1 MDTTKAQMGI
11 QTIGGIAIAILI
23 AAVVL
28 GLGGS
33 ILSSIQEGQTDS
45 YTTLANNETWT
56 WPGNNTVQAFAADAR
71 VNTGSVIV
79 WCNHSL
85 LTLNENYTVSTS
97 GVAIINL
104 TPGVEGLGGGL
115 ELCVFNM
122 TYGYNYGS
130 TAYNSSNYG
139 ISGTVTLAEFIPT
152 IAIVAIA
159 GIVIGIILV
168 FFRRKELM

>member
-71 VNTGSVIV
+71 VNTGSVIA

-104 TPGVEGLGGGL
+104 TPHPAGYLDN
-115 ELCVFNM
+115 CVFNM